1 MQYWLGGSPDNIES
15 MLLMLANTYVE
26 DVKSTQSVISANI
39 AEPVLLPDKGIWHPI
54 AGQVRPLGHFQ
65 PPPLLSQSLLL
76 EVGSC

>member
-1 MQYWLGGSPDNIES
+1 

-54 AGQVRPLGHFQ
+54 ADQVSSPPIFTLSRPLC
-65 PPPLLSQSLLL
+65 PLSFFVWVCIQTLADASACCVL
-76 EVGSC
+76 G